1 MKAAVLH
8 EVGKP
13 LVVEDVQ
20 VDDPGPREVLVRT
33 VAAGVCHSDYHYMN
47 GSYTPDLPVALG
59 HEASGIVEDVGRD
72 VTYLAPGDHV
82 ISCLSMYCGGCRN
95 CLIGK
100 TYICENSG
108 AIKRPVREKPRL
120 SQNGRI
126 VHQGLGLGAFAE
138 QMLLHEHALVKI
150 RPDMPFDR
158 AALIGCAVTTGVGSV
173 IHTAAVEPGST
184 VAVIGCGGVGL
195 SAVSGAA
202 LTGASRIIA
211 IDIHDHK
218 LELAKQFGATDGV
231 NASTVDPVET
241 ILEWTGG
248 GVDYSFEALGLKKTC
263 EQAFAML
270 RPSGTACVIGMV
282 PEGERIEIDAAA
294 LIDDRRLIGSNM
306 GSNAFRIDMPRFVD
320 FYLNGKLNLDAMI
333 SQRVPLEMVNE
344 AYADML
350 AGNVARTVI
359 IFDGSA

>member
-20 VDDPGPREVLVRT
+20 IDNPGPREVLVRT
-33 VAAGVCHSDYHYMN
+33 VAAGVCHSDYHLMN
-47 GSYTPDLPVALG
+47 GSYAADLPVVLG
-59 HEASGIVEDVGRD
+59 HEAGGIVEKVGRG
-72 VTYLAPGDHV
+72 VTYLESGDHV
-82 ISCLSMYCGGCRN
+82 ISCMSMFCGGCRN
-95 CLIGK
+95 CLTGK
-100 TYICENSG
+100 PYICENKDTM
-108 AIKRPVREKPRL
+108 KRPAGQKPRL
-120 SQNGRI
+120 SQNGRV
-126 VHQGLGLGAFAE
+126 VHQGYRLGAFAE

-150 RPDMPFDR
+150 RPDMPLDR

-195 SAVSGAA
+195 SAINGAA
-202 LTGASRIIA
+202 LAGASRIIA

-218 LELAKQFGATDGV
+218 LELARQFGATDGV
-231 NASTVDPVET
+231 NASSIDPVEAV
-241 ILEWTGG
+241 LEWTGG
-248 GVDYSFEALGLKKTC
+248 GIDYSFEALGLKETC

-282 PEGERIEIDAAA
+282 PEGERLEIDAAA
-294 LIDDRRLIGSNM
+294 LLDDRRLIGCNM

-320 FYLNGKLNLDAMI
+320 FYLDGKLNLDAMI
-333 SQRVPLEMVNE
+333 SQRSPLHRVNE

-350 AGNVARTVI
+350 TGKVARTVI
-359 IFDGSA
+359 TFDVNA

>member
-20 VDDPGPREVLVRT
+20 LDDPGPREVLVRT

-47 GSYTPDLPVALG
+47 GSWVGGLPVVLG
-59 HEASGIVEDVGRD
+59 HEASGIVEKVGRD

-82 ISCLSMYCGGCRN
+82 ISCLSIFCGNCRN
-95 CLIGK
+95 CLSGK
-100 TYICENSG
+100 PYICDDTDALERQ
-108 AIKRPVREKPRL
+108 AEEKPRL
-120 SQNGRI
+120 SLNGRA
-126 VHQGLGLGAFAE
+126 VRQGFNLAAFAE
-138 QMLLHEHALVKI
+138 QMLLHENALVKI
-150 RPDMPFDR
+150 RSDMPLDR
-158 AALIGCAVTTGVGSV
+158 AALIGCAVTTGVGAV
-173 IHTAAVEPGST
+173 IHTSAVEPGST

-195 SAVSGAA
+195 SAISGAA
-202 LTGASRIIA
+202 LAGASRIIA

-218 LELAKQFGATDGV
+218 LELAKQFGATEGI
-231 NASTVDPVET
+231 NAASVDPVEAV
-241 ILEWTGG
+241 LEMTGG
-248 GVDYSFEALGLKKTC
+248 GLDYSFEALGLKETC

-282 PEGERIEIDAAA
+282 PQGEKLEINAAA

-306 GSNAFRIDMPRFVD
+306 GSNVFRIDMPRFVD

-333 SQRVPLEMVNE
+333 SQCVPLERINE
-344 AYADML
+344 AYEDML
-350 AGNVARTVI
+350 AGSVARTVI
-359 IFDGSA
+359 TFDGSA